1 MLSPIFSAFVRRSS
15 SKIDRVMTI
24 SNTTYFFLFRDVVIW
39 PLTNNICRPMW
50 RMRLH
55 MWTKFSDDRLQ
66 LATCITEKVKISFK
80 HEYRKPIWHH
90 AVTSPVTSTTS
101 KVLFLAKFLIIISH
115 VEMSKWICLK
125 YFEIFKMAA
134 ILRSGSVFLRGSQSE
149 SWLQRLDS
157 QSNSLHF
164 ELLID
169 VLAQILSE
177 LRQFQNL
184 TYFFTSWPSYLIF
197 DLVNLQDDVQYHA
210 TYMDQAKWRLAKNC
224 DLYLGKCDNF
234 I

>member
-1 MLSPIFSAFVRRSS
+1 
-15 SKIDRVMTI
+15 
-24 SNTTYFFLFRDVVIW
+24 
-39 PLTNNICRPMW
+39 MW

-66 LATCITEKVKISFK
+66 LVTCITENVTVSFK
-80 HEYRKPIWHH
+80 HEYRKPIWRH
-90 AVTSPVTSTTS
+90 AVTSPVASTTS
-101 KVLFLAKFLIIISH
+101 KVLFLAKFLIIFPYL
-115 VEMSKWICLK
+115 EKSKWICIK

-134 ILRSGSVFLRGSQSE
+134 ILRSVSVFLRPSE
-149 SWLQRLDS
+149 SWVQWLDS

-184 TYFFTSWPSYLIF
+184 TYFFTSWPSYLTF
-197 DLVNLQDDVQYHA
+197 DQVNLQDDVQYQA
-210 TYMDQAKWRLAKNC
+210 SYMDHA
-224 DLYLGKCDNF
+224 
-234 I
+234 